1 MTTQTAGRPVLVT
14 GGTGFLGAYCIL
26 HLLQAGYRVRTT
38 VRSLKR
44 EDEVRARLKT
54 VGIDAR
60 NRLSFVAAD
69 LLADQGWAEA
79 VADCEYVL
87 HVASPFPATM
97 PKNEQELI
105 TPAKEGSLR
114 VLRAARNAGVKRVVL
129 TSSFAAVGY
138 GHPPTT
144 DVFTEQD
151 WTDLKASNLSA
162 YVKSKTL
169 AERAAWEFIRTEGEP
184 LELSVINP
192 VGIFGP
198 LLGVDVS
205 SSVQLV
211 NQLLAGQIKACPR
224 VYFNVVDVRDVAQL
238 HVLAMTLPQ
247 AKGERFLALAGPC
260 LSMHELALLLR
271 KKLGDAAQK
280 VPTKELPNWLVR
292 LVALVNPALKGV
304 LPELDKIKNVSNQK
318 AKSQLGWSPRPNE
331 EAILATANSL
341 LQLGLSSTQK
351 NP

>member
-14 GGTGFLGAYCIL
+14 GGTGFLGAYCIM

-54 VGIDAR
+54 AGIDAR

-169 AERAAWEFIRTEGEP
+169 AERAAWEFIRTEGKQ

-198 LLGVDVS
+198 LLGVDFS

-211 NQLLAGQIKACPR
+211 NQLLAGQIKACPQ

-271 KKLGDAAQK
+271 KKLGDSAQK

-292 LVALVNPALKGV
+292 LIALFNPALQGV
-304 LPELDKIKNVSNQK
+304 LPELGKIKNVSNQK
-318 AKSQLGWSPRPNE
+318 ARSQLGWSPRPNE
-331 EAILATANSL
+331 EAILSTANSL